1 MNQARPVAWLSKL
14 FGREAGFSTAPFAQN
29 ANGFGRNDDVEWEL
43 DLWKQRQPQV
53 LRLGFAVAQ
62 DDTFLGCFC
71 SWVAFAFWSSY
82 LEDDFG
88 SELKFAG
95 SGALGCGEARG
106 RVSYGGAG
114 GSGEDYVV
122 GVEGLGAEL

>member
-29 ANGFGRNDDVEWEL
+29 ANASVEMTTLSGSWICGNKGNRRSF
-43 DLWKQRQPQV
+43 DSASPS
-53 LRLGFAVAQ
+53 LRM
-62 DDTFLGCFC
+62 TR
-71 SWVAFAFWSSY
+71 SWVAFVLGLPFGSSY

-95 SGALGCGEARG
+95 GGALGCG
-106 RVSYGGAG
+106 
-114 GSGEDYVV
+114 
-122 GVEGLGAEL
+122 